1 MNNTKGRKQKK
12 KKGALKRFTG
22 GMDQY
27 AFLARFFKFERGLVY
42 IFMLITFII
51 ICFIHFFL
59 CIFVQL

>member
-27 AFLARFFKFERGLVY
+27 AFLVRFLMFERGLL
-42 IFMLITFII
+42 FW
-51 ICFIHFFL
+51 
-59 CIFVQL
+59 